1 MHVGANVGREQ
12 EGSEVLAQAAQRA
25 GGAALLE
32 AVKARLDGPWGLEL
46 EGSVRTYSKGLEL
59 GDLKGSPQPKPFH
72 DSMILF

>member
-46 EGSVRTYSKGLEL
+46 E
-59 GDLKGSPQPKPFH
+59 DL
-72 DSMILF
+72 